1 MIDTNKRRGII
12 PERLTVNRK
21 IGIDLRR
28 EYSSMYSLR
37 WEIER
42 TFSLLEEIMGSENIW
57 YTGNRSYDC
66 AIGLK
71 IITYNLMVMSNIETG
86 NKPREIKK
94 IVSC

>member
-1 MIDTNKRRGII
+1 MNRR
-12 PERLTVNRK
+12 
-21 IGIDLRR
+21 IGIDLRK

-42 TFSLLEEIMGSENIW
+42 TFSILEEIMGAENIW
-57 YTGNRSYDC
+57 YTRNRNYDS

-71 IITYNLMVMSNIETG
+71 IIAYNLMLISNTETG
-86 NKPREIKK
+86 KKPREIMK